1 MKKEKVRGLK
11 FSYFKIYYKVI
22 VIKIVWY
29 GCKDQN
35 IGQWNRIESGNKLM
49 NLLIFD
55 KDAKSTTFFSMN
67 DAETNSEPHAK
78 EWRWI
83 LTSYYLQKLTSNG

>member
-1 MKKEKVRGLK
+1 
-11 FSYFKIYYKVI
+11 
-22 VIKIVWY
+22 
-29 GCKDQN
+29 
-35 IGQWNRIESGNKLM
+35 M

-78 EWRWI
+78 E
-83 LTSYYLQKLTSNG
+83 